1 MSNLL
6 NLPEEILLLIVK
18 LLDMPSVFNLYN
30 TCNRTRNVIRM
41 NRSVKK
47 CTLSHN
53 TMASAHVLNSVF
65 IRDMSAT
72 IQELN
77 LSAVGN
83 LNKTILLTAAKRF
96 KSLQSIDLGYTNI
109 TICDFLDIHQHC
121 PTIKEVTINFIFEKK
136 YVSLQLSQKL
146 LTRCQRTFKD
156 FKSIHFIGSQSNL
169 LKNKIVPLILGKA
182 EDLHLQYTILNET
195 KISYITVECEMRTI
209 SFKKFYLYFS
219 LNSWKYACT
228 NFLIG
233 SPLLL
238 EENLNACECIFILK
252 PTPLTTEYLEVYCS
266 PLFTDFFSKK
276 FHIDA
281 RSLREYR
288 RSTVHN
294 AMFLFWKRDKTV
306 FDDKFFQDLLTCLKA
321 YFPYYFEPTS
331 EDPAPSNYDWFQ
343 TTCLDPSEDE
353 HPSGSVVEPTFKRA
367 RVGQPNSLLN
377 FDTVFKDKEKI
388 ELTLCFYGLKINP
401 RTLSP
406 SCNFLSK
413 LTYLYLKGKVHYS
426 GEFFNVLF
434 RCCDKLETLNFEA
447 PIVTFVKSIARSLP
461 LSKSIKNLRI
471 VAKDMDFQTMIS
483 SFSQCQNLENVHLVD
498 VSDNCFEITDPLIM
512 FQKCAYL
519 YCFHIYVEI
528 SDAKRT
534 KLMQI
539 LNRAKLR
546 SDKPHISAFIINSA
560 HYNFENIPYI
570 EVFKTIITK
579 PFPM

>member
-1 MSNLL
+1 MSSLL
-6 NLPEEILLLIVK
+6 NLPEEILLQIVK
-18 LLDMPSVFNLYN
+18 LLDMPSIFNLYS
-30 TCNRTRNVIRM
+30 TCNIMRNIVRM
-41 NRSVKK
+41 YGSVKT
-47 CTLSHN
+47 CNLSHN
-53 TMASAHVLNSVF
+53 TLASAHILNHDLMKYISP
-65 IRDMSAT
+65 A
-72 IQELN
+72 IQVLN

-83 LNKTILLTAAKRF
+83 LNKTILLAAAKRLR
-96 KSLQSIDLGYTNI
+96 SLQSIDLGYTNI
-109 TICDFLDIHQHC
+109 TICDFLDIHKAC
-121 PTIKEVTINFIFEKK
+121 PTIKELTINFIFEKK

-146 LTRCQRTFKD
+146 LTRCQETFKD

-169 LKNKIVPLILGKA
+169 LNNNIAPVILGKA
-182 EDLHLQYTILNET
+182 KDLHLQFTILNET
-195 KISYITVECEMRTI
+195 KISYITVECQSDSL
-209 SFKKFYLYFS
+209 SFKNFYLYFS

-233 SPLLL
+233 SPLLRDD
-238 EENLNACECIFILK
+238 NLCACECIFILK

-266 PLFTDFFSKK
+266 PLFTDFFAKK
-276 FHIDA
+276 FDIDA
-281 RSLREYR
+281 GSLREYR

-294 AMFLFWKRDKTV
+294 AMFLFWRKDKTE
-306 FDDKFFQDLLTCLKA
+306 FDDKFFQNLLKCLKA
-321 YFPYYFEPTS
+321 YFPYYFESTS

-343 TTCLDPSEDE
+343 TTCLDPDDDP
-353 HPSGSVVEPTFKRA
+353 PSGSVVEPTFKRA

-388 ELTLCFYGLKINP
+388 ELTLCFYGLKIRP

-461 LSKSIKNLRI
+461 LSKSIKNLRL

-483 SFSQCQNLENVHLVD
+483 SFSQCQSLENVHLVE
-498 VSDNCFEITDPLIM
+498 VSENCFEITDPSIM
-512 FQKCAYL
+512 FQKCAFL
-519 YCFHIYVEI
+519 YCFHIYVPI
-528 SDAKRT
+528 TDAKRT
-534 KLMQI
+534 KQMQI
-539 LNRAKLR
+539 LNKAKLKVN
-546 SDKPHISAFIINSA
+546 KPHISAFIINSE
-560 HYNFENIPYI
+560 HYNFENNPFI
-570 EVFKTIITK
+570 EVFKMIITK